1 VAVGEADARRNGAN
15 AVAVEE
21 RDEVLR
27 LEVPAGDGHRHD
39 RFPHAERCEAGDPDP
54 EREAGVVPDD
64 VGVAAGRADEIVV
77 GEDDPVTRDDL
88 AAAIGEAPG
97 CTPVPWDDPSAD
109 DVEAAIVKR
118 STAVLPPHHVVD
130 QAGQEQR
137 MQAAVLAGIEDE
149 AGDRLIAQ
157 RAEEGQGLGLR
168 RGGRRDRGPGAVVR
182 PERIRQ
188 RERCQ
193 DGQRGREDEG
203 DTALHILKIRGRS
216 VCRSDEMTFMAP
228 RKRPK
233 HLRPKSPARVRK
245 HRRSRSKGARGHQHP
260 ELIGLALVFLGI
272 FLAIPLWLG
281 WDGGYVGDRIDSGL
295 EAFFGDG
302 RVGVPLVLLA
312 LGGLMVAR
320 AQLVD
325 VRPFRTGLVVLG
337 LGIMTLLGEARGGAT
352 GEALDLIFGRLL
364 GDTGTAVLGF
374 FLLVTGALLVSG
386 ASLGALIRH
395 SAHAAQKTAVAA
407 RRSVERVRIP
417 FDDEPITQPDAPP
430 VDGEAA
436 YPDVVSE
443 RPAPPPV
450 LVDQLDDFEPER
462 PEPVFDMPSTEH
474 VGYKLPD
481 AGVLRR
487 SHRDKKKGQ
496 PEKAIERTAEALLQ
510 ALSNFGVEAHLIG
523 QVVGPRVTRYEL
535 QLAPGTKVGKVA
547 SLKDDLAYALAT
559 TELRILAP
567 IPGKQAVG
575 VEVPNLSPNVVT
587 LGDIFAEMPGSS
599 SPLSVWLGKDISGA
613 SVHADL
619 ARMPHILIAG
629 TTGSGKSGCI
639 NTMLCSILLRATPD
653 EVRMILV
660 DPKRVELGLYE
671 SIPHLLTPVVSSP
684 KAAAAV
690 LTNILTEMEHRYERM
705 SLARARNLQELNRVL
720 AERGEQTL
728 PYLLVVIDE
737 LADLMMVSPQD
748 VEDAVIRLAQKSRAV
763 GIHLVL
769 ATQRPSVD
777 VITGMIKA
785 NVPSRIAFAVSSQT
799 DSRVI
804 LDTSGAE
811 SLLGQGDMLFKPLGT
826 SRLQR
831 VQGAYVSEEEIALI
845 VEQCRGQRD
854 QELDESLLEAPSA
867 REHDGEDGDFDPD
880 EDPLLDRAIEIVVQ
894 TQTASVSLIQRRL
907 RVGYTR
913 AGRLIDMLE
922 RRGIISGYE
931 GSKPRRVLVGEPELE
946 RVLSEVAS

>member
-1 VAVGEADARRNGAN
+1 
-15 AVAVEE
+15 
-21 RDEVLR
+21 
-27 LEVPAGDGHRHD
+27 
-39 RFPHAERCEAGDPDP
+39 
-54 EREAGVVPDD
+54 
-64 VGVAAGRADEIVV
+64 
-77 GEDDPVTRDDL
+77 
-88 AAAIGEAPG
+88 
-97 CTPVPWDDPSAD
+97 
-109 DVEAAIVKR
+109 
-118 STAVLPPHHVVD
+118 
-130 QAGQEQR
+130 
-137 MQAAVLAGIEDE
+137 
-149 AGDRLIAQ
+149 
-157 RAEEGQGLGLR
+157 
-168 RGGRRDRGPGAVVR
+168 
-182 PERIRQ
+182 
-188 RERCQ
+188 
-193 DGQRGREDEG
+193 
-203 DTALHILKIRGRS
+203 
-216 VCRSDEMTFMAP
+216 MAP
-228 RKRPK
+228 KKRPK

-245 HRRSRSKGARGHQHP
+245 TKRLRKKGGRSQHHS
-260 ELIGLALVFLGI
+260 ELVGLALVFLGV
-272 FLAIPLWLG
+272 FFAIPLWLG
-281 WDGGYVGDRIDSGL
+281 WDGGYVGDKIDSTLAGL
-295 EAFFGDG
+295 LGDG
-302 RVGVPLVLLA
+302 KVAVPLFLLVV
-312 LGGLMVAR
+312 GGLMVAR
-320 AQLVD
+320 AQLID

-337 LGIMTLLGEARGGAT
+337 LGIMTLLGEQRGGAT
-352 GEALDLIFGRLL
+352 GEALALIFGRLL
-364 GDTGTAVLGF
+364 GVTGTNVLGF
-374 FLLVTGALLVSG
+374 FLVVAGAFLLTGASVG
-386 ASLGALIRH
+386 AVVRH
-395 SAHAAQKTAVAA
+395 SARAAQKTAVAA

-443 RPAPPPV
+443 TPAPSPV
-450 LVDQLDDFEPER
+450 LVDQLEDLEPEPPSR
-462 PEPVFDMPSTEH
+462 PKPVFDMPSAEH
-474 VGYKLPD
+474 AGYKLPD
-481 AGVLRR
+481 SGLLRR
-487 SHRDKKKGQ
+487 SRADAKKGQ

-510 ALSNFGVEAHLIG
+510 ALANFGVEAHLIG

-587 LGDIFAEMPGSS
+587 LGDIFDETPGSP

-613 SVHADL
+613 SVNADL

-690 LTNILTEMEHRYERM
+690 LANILTEMEHRYERM
-705 SLARARNLQELNRVL
+705 SLARARNLPELNRVL
-720 AERGEQTL
+720 TERGEQPL

-845 VEQCRGQRD
+845 VEQCRGQRE
-854 QELDESLLEAPSA
+854 QELDESLLETPSA
-867 REHDGEDGDFDPD
+867 REHEGEEGEFDPD

-931 GSKPRRVLVGEPELE
+931 GSKPRRVLVGEAELE
-946 RVLSEVAS
+946 RVLADVAS